1 MYTKI
6 VKRGGSEETLH
17 DVFVA
22 TLYEHA
28 TENTRGAVSHPI
40 GSDEIYIRSTHPSWG
55 TIPFSGRED
64 LGLLRDALIEICKME
79 NID

>member
-6 VKRGGSEETLH
+6 VQHGGSEDTLH

-28 TENTRGAVSHPI
+28 TEHTRGAVSHPV
-40 GSDEIYIRSTHPSWG
+40 GSDEINIRSTHPSWG
-55 TIPFSGRED
+55 AIPFSGKKNLR
-64 LGLLRDALIEICKME
+64 LLRDALIEICKME
-79 NID
+79 NIE